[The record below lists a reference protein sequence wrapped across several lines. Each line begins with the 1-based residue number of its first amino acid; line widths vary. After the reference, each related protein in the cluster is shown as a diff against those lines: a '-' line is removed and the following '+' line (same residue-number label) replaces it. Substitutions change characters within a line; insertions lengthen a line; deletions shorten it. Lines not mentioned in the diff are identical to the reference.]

1 MSRPLHCAP
10 HTTREQNN
18 HQACSS
24 RTPPRD
30 IDLQWCLVEDTA
42 CPHSSSYPPSKSFS
56 CVADQR
62 FSQPHHCLPQWLASI
77 FLTSSLRPATAREQQ
92 NVGGRLGNHSI
103 APHSEQR
110 IDDRAKCVRLR
121 RSSASFTMFSMS
133 LSTVTSSYIQ
143 ERLLRISPISTSCN
157 FAEAALTPRTVAI
170 NFTLFVSPA

>member
-1 MSRPLHCAP
+1 MSTIATYSSHDVG
-10 HTTREQNN
+10 TNN

-30 IDLQWCLVEDTA
+30 SHLQWCLVEDTA

-56 CVADQR
+56 CLADQR

-77 FLTSSLRPATAREQQ
+77 FLTSSLRPATAREQE
-92 NVGGRLGNHSI
+92 NVGGRLCNHSI
-103 APHSEQR
+103 APHCKRR

-121 RSSASFTMFSMS
+121 RSSASLTMLSMS
-133 LSTVTSSYIQ
+133 LFIVTISYKQ
-143 ERLLRISPISTSCN
+143 ERLLLISPNSTSCN
-157 FAEAALTPRTVAI
+157 FASAALTPRTVAI